1 MSVASASQAQAAG
14 TVLVVGDSLSAEYG
28 LQRGSG
34 WVNLIADKIKRDHPA
49 ITVVNASISGDTT
62 SGGRARFAPLLS
74 QHKPKWVLLE
84 LGANDAL
91 RGLSLK
97 SMRANLTA
105 MVRAAQQVNAKVL
118 VIGVPVPP
126 NYGAKYTQ
134 EFAQSF
140 EQVASETGATLVPF
154 LLRGV
159 ADVPDA
165 MRWFQDD
172 RIHPNEDAQPILA
185 DNVWPVLRKML

>member
-1 MSVASASQAQAAG
+1 MSFASASHAQAAG

-118 VIGVPVPP
+118 VIGVQVPP

-140 EQVASETGATLVPF
+140 EQVASETGATLVPL